1 MVKYNVQKQLYI
13 IALLIIVTSQIA
25 AFGNCFGSTYIG
37 WAVNIVRLCAIFPM
51 FKFISKSNSKV
62 LLYYVLTMYLG
73 FIFHLLLADFTL
85 YNDFLEVL
93 GWLLI
98 IYMLFV
104 SKIYKSKM
112 IQIAAICFFTV
123 NSSIAFFEKIT
134 ETRYIEYQSEILEGF
149 VLTGD
154 GNSQEF
160 RAFSLM
166 GHPLTNACVTSI
178 FMGFILVSQ
187 SLPRILKYL
196 LIAIGFLGLFG
207 FNSRGGILIW
217 ILVLFY
223 RFTLYN
229 NNFIKTFIPLTILA
243 FGYPFIMDWIDSG
256 ALGRF
261 SFDFSDSSSA
271 TRWESFL
278 YFAMQKWDLETILL
292 GGRYIKMPGT
302 DLLLENGILLNL
314 SYWGWLV
321 GVLKTILEV
330 AISYIVI
337 KKYDKRDKIIV
348 LIAFWGV
355 ALTNNIITGLVPFTF
370 FLFAYAAFYVSDT
383 IPLQTQKYDE
393 SFI

>member
-1 MVKYNVQKQLYI
+1 M
-13 IALLIIVTSQIA
+13 
-25 AFGNCFGSTYIG
+25 
-37 WAVNIVRLCAIFPM
+37 
-51 FKFISKSNSKV
+51 
-62 LLYYVLTMYLG
+62 
-73 FIFHLLLADFTL
+73 
-85 YNDFLEVL
+85 
-93 GWLLI
+93 
-98 IYMLFV
+98 
-104 SKIYKSKM
+104 
-112 IQIAAICFFTV
+112 
-123 NSSIAFFEKIT
+123 
-134 ETRYIEYQSEILEGF
+134 EGF

-196 LIAIGFLGLFG
+196 LIAIGLLGLFG

-229 NNFIKTFIPLTILA
+229 NNFIKTVIPLTILA

-337 KKYDKRDKIIV
+337 KKYDNVIK
-348 LIAFWGV
+348 L
-355 ALTNNIITGLVPFTF
+355 
-370 FLFAYAAFYVSDT
+370 LF
-383 IPLQTQKYDE
+383 
-393 SFI
+393 